1 MSREVFEKLNGFL
14 SWYQDLYGKEWFV
27 RNGDILTAIRN
38 GEIGLSSLQ
47 VFKGRIQDCQKCSLG
62 KTRKNFVFGHG
73 NENADIMFIGEA
85 PGHEEDMQGLPFVGK
100 SGQLLNQML
109 EKISLKR
116 EDVFIANIL
125 KCRPPNNRDPLPEEV
140 STCIPYLHK
149 QIEMVQPKVLITLGR
164 VAAHNLLKSQESL
177 TRLRNRSWQYQNI
190 PLIVTFHPAYILRN
204 MSALDDGVNDLKL
217 AIAQYEKVR

>member
-1 MSREVFEKLNGFL
+1 MSREVFDKLNGFL
-14 SWYQDLYGKEWFV
+14 NWYQDLYGKEWFV
-27 RNGDILTAIRN
+27 RNGDILAAIRN
-38 GEIGLSSLQ
+38 GEIGLSPLQ

-85 PGHEEDMQGLPFVGK
+85 PGHEEDMKGLPFVGK

-109 EKISLKR
+109 EKITLKR

-149 QIEMVQPKVLITLGR
+149 QIEMVQPKVLIALGR
-164 VAAHNLLKSQESL
+164 VAAQNLLKSQESL

>member
-1 MSREVFEKLNGFL
+1 MSREVFDKLNGFL

-27 RNGDILTAIRN
+27 KNGEILEAIRN
-38 GEIGLSSLQ
+38 GEIGLSPLT
-47 VFKGRIQDCQKCSLG
+47 VFKGRIEYCQKCSLG

-149 QIEMVQPKVLITLGR
+149 QIEMVQPKVLIALGR
-164 VAAHNLLKSQESL
+164 VAAQNLLKSQESL
-177 TRLRNRSWQYQNI
+177 TRLRNRSWQYQSI

-204 MSALDDGVNDLKL
+204 MSALDDGVKDLKL
-217 AIAQYEKVR
+217 AIAQYEKIR

>member
-1 MSREVFEKLNGFL
+1 MSREVFDKLNGFL
-14 SWYQDLYGKEWFV
+14 NWYQDLYGKEWFV
-27 RNGDILTAIRN
+27 KNGEILEAIRN
-38 GEIGLSSLQ
+38 GEIGLSPLK

-85 PGHEEDMQGLPFVGK
+85 PGHEEDKQGLPFVGK

-140 STCIPYLHK
+140 RTCIPYLHK
-149 QIEMVQPKVLITLGR
+149 QIEMIQPKVLIALGR
-164 VAAHNLLKSQESL
+164 VAAQNLLKSQESL

-204 MSALDDGVNDLKL
+204 MSALDDGVGDLQL
-217 AIAQYEKVR
+217 AVAQYEKVR